1 VAAAVRAA
9 VGAVPLVGSEPLQL
23 PEPVHVVAFV
33 ELQVKEDVPP
43 LATLVGFAVRV
54 TVGAGWVTVTSAV
67 ALADPP
73 APVQVRVKVELE
85 VSALLA
91 SVPLVAS
98 DPLQAPEAVHDVAF
112 VELQVSVE
120 VPFAATVVGFADS

>member
-1 VAAAVRAA
+1 MSAA
-9 VGAVPLVGSEPLQL
+9 VGAVPLVDSDPLQL
-23 PEPVHVVAFV
+23 PDPVHVVAFV
-33 ELQVKEDVPP
+33 ELQVKVDVPP
-43 LATLVGFAVRV
+43 LETLVGVAVRV
-54 TVGAGWVTVTSAV
+54 TVGAGCVTVTAADAV
-67 ALADPP
+67 PDPP

-91 SVPLVAS
+91 ALPLVDS

-120 VPFAATVVGFADS
+120 VPFAATVVGLADN